1 MTCMKRREKLETSE
15 LKTLFE
21 LNFPI
26 FLNNCIQVM
35 IFSDRLPLI
44 ASRKAFCSQL
54 AFLRNFLQLP
64 LVFCEGYDYLQMNF
78 LHSQTFYAICMKSG
92 KHFSRKLFE
101 TIETI
106 IHIAMRWLISLCH
119 CFWLGLV
126 IIFWNR
132 LFKVR
137 LS

>member
-15 LKTLFE
+15 FKTLFE

-35 IFSDRLPLI
+35 ILSDRLPLI

-54 AFLRNFLQLP
+54 VFLRNFLQLP

-78 LHSQTFYAICMKSG
+78 LHSQTFYAICI
-92 KHFSRKLFE
+92 